1 MRAHKLDR
9 KIDLLTSTSTT
20 NDLGENV
27 QTWSTSMSVW
37 AQVKYRS
44 GSEDFT
50 DNIEVKSQGVSFIIR
65 YQSAVT
71 TKYRVS
77 FNGETYEIDAISE
90 PKRKELLELQCR
102 LTEA

>member
-1 MRAHKLDR
+1 MKAHKLDR
-9 KIDLLTSTSTT
+9 KINLLTSTSTT
-20 NDLGENV
+20 NDVGESV
-27 QTWSTSMSVW
+27 QTWATSMSVW

-65 YQSAVT
+65 YQSAIN

-77 FNGETYEIDAISE
+77 FNGDTYEIDAISE
-90 PKRKELLELQCR
+90 PKRKELQELQCR